1 MDTVEFYARY
11 GIKDAK
17 TVDKIY
23 NLILGSPGN
32 YLKYYIGYIKFLE
45 LKKEWIKSG
54 NQSQKEFHKAV
65 LSVGPA
71 QNNKRRCL
79 KKRVTA
85 FFIYYRETI

>member
-32 YLKYYIGYIKFLE
+32 YLKYYVGYVEFLE
-45 LKKEWIKSG
+45 LKKDWVKEYGS
-54 NQSQKEFHKAV
+54 QASQKEFHKAV
-65 LSVGPA
+65 LDVGPA
-71 QNNKRRCL
+71 PFKVLEKYIGRKLDN
-79 KKRVTA
+79 
-85 FFIYYRETI
+85 